1 MTPRGSSSAKVETT
15 VKAIPRTSPIAAVT
29 RPRDSAFARLRPLTP
44 NTVALMPATRE
55 TRDEIKNAGNSG
67 ESRVWSAETQYHH
80 AQTWIA
86 NAKIPR
92 RSDAIADGFDAS
104 PGAAK
109 GGPCGRAVS
118 AEPSSIARIMSA
130 PSRPDRADR
139 IGEFCGNPK
148 TRTFGELLIDLE
160 EDKAARAVVWGLLRE
175 MERK

>member
-1 MTPRGSSSAKVETT
+1 MTTRGSSSAKVETT

-29 RPRDSAFARLRPLTP
+29 RPRASAFARLRPLTP

-104 PGAAK
+104 PGAAE

-118 AEPSSIARIMSA
+118 AEPSSIARIMST

-139 IGEFCGNPK
+139 IGEFYSYPES
-148 TRTFGELLIDLE
+148 RDFAELLIDCE
-160 EDKAARAVVWGLLRE
+160 EDRTLRAVLVWMLRE
-175 MERK
+175 MES

>member
-1 MTPRGSSSAKVETT
+1 MTTRGSSSARLETT
-15 VKAIPRTSPIAAVT
+15 VKAIPRTSPIAAET
-29 RPRDSAFARLRPLTP
+29 LPLASAFARLRPLTP

-55 TRDEIKNAGNSG
+55 TRDEIKNTGNSG

-104 PGAAK
+104 AGAAE

-130 PSRPDRADR
+130 RPVQFRADR
-139 IGEFCGNPK
+139 IGEFWSYPQG
-148 TRTFGELLIDLE
+148 RTFAELLIDCE
-160 EDKAARAVVWGLLRE
+160 EDRMLRAVLVGMLRE
-175 MERK
+175 DDR